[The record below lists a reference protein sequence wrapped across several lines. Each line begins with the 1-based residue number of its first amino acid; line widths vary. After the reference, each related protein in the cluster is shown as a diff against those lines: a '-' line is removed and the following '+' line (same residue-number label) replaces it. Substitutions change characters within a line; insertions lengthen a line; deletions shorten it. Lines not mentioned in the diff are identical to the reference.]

1 MEYHQEQVFGEL
13 EDCYQA
19 FVPKKSKSKQQS
31 ESAEILELYHLT
43 VEQIDLES
51 KDIVDKK
58 FLKLSNSIL
67 QWIEEELKNTTFQIL
82 ELHSLNQQHHYV
94 QIKFGFLLVDQANLY
109 SVYSF
114 YSSLV
119 KKKEGHPILN
129 SDCVEFTMEGGR
141 IIDHSLSFELF
152 DKIDYSLPDLLN
164 HVLIHCAKQFKSNVR
179 AHTSIFLISK
189 YFVSEELSDL
199 KKALLEEIKLRY
211 PNTIG
216 NIIFVLPLQST
227 ATENYEI
234 TKIYSFSDPK
244 KMFIHLLIKLISN
257 PQIPLLSQEIYSLWE
272 KDFKIYTLNYQQQLF
287 KIKQAYFL
295 MYETLHFMTSYNK
308 KNTTMKELLDTLK
321 NQPNNSMNYSKY
333 LSKRKQLSDA
343 ILVFSKYIE
352 QLKSENQQDIKDFK
366 QKLFGL
372 LCSNQASKWF
382 TLSHDCKLNKAKQLF
397 KDLTS
402 IGYDQN
408 IDQTILQYLENENY
422 DKQQIKKPNDRFSQ
436 LTKDNEKVKFE
447 DYVNEFLN
455 QYIVMIINEIKKSY
469 SQYIF
474 KDFDKYLESTNP
486 DILNHLHTNLIDT
499 CTSNFK
505 QTGENYAKI
514 QQQYQVALSNLI
526 EKQDMID
533 FQTAIANL
541 KLLGL
546 IEDTKRVK
554 PTIQRAVYAK
564 QMYINYNN
572 EF

>member
-1 MEYHQEQVFGEL
+1 MAFHQEQIFGEL

-19 FVPKKSKSKQQS
+19 FVPKKQKVKQQQDQS
-31 ESAEILELYHLT
+31 DFQELYHLT

-67 QWIEEELKNTTFQIL
+67 LWIEDELKNTTFQIL
-82 ELHSLNQQHHYV
+82 ELHSLTQQHHYV

-109 SVYSF
+109 SVFSF
-114 YSSLV
+114 YSSLL
-119 KKKEGHPILN
+119 KKRDNHTILN
-129 SDCVEFTMEGGR
+129 SNCVEFTMEGGR
-141 IIDHSLSFELF
+141 VIDHSLSFELF

-164 HVLIHCAKQFKSNVR
+164 NVLNNCSKQFKSNVR
-179 AHTSIFLISK
+179 AHTLIFLISK
-189 YFVSEELSDL
+189 YFVSEDLSDL

-216 NIIFVLPLQST
+216 NIIFILPLQST

-295 MYETLHFMTSYNK
+295 MYQSLHFMQQHNK
-308 KNTTMKELLDTLK
+308 KNLTMKELLDTLR
-321 NQPNNSMNYSKY
+321 NQPNNNMIYKQY
-333 LSKRKQLSDA
+333 LQKRKQLSDA

-352 QLKSENQQDIKDFK
+352 QLKYENQQDIKDFK

-397 KDLTS
+397 RELTS
-402 IGYDQN
+402 IGNEQN
-408 IDQTILQYLENENY
+408 IDESILMYLENQNY
-422 DKQQIKKPNDRFSQ
+422 EKPQSKKQTDRFAQ

-447 DYVNEFLN
+447 DYVNQFLN
-455 QYIVMIINEIKKSY
+455 QYIVSTINEIKKSC

-474 KDFDKYLESTNP
+474 KDFEKYLESTNP
-486 DILNHLHTNLIDT
+486 DVMNHLHTNLIDT

-514 QQQYQVALSNLI
+514 LSQYQVALSNLI

-541 KLLGL
+541 KILGL